1 MNSEIFPACHYFYS
15 GSGGIEK
22 IRAGATDL
30 TTSVINSLQVNSL
43 QANSPQETELATDTD
58 IATDTLGVSK
68 YATVK
73 TAKYLTLAIGIFC
86 GLFTATLIGAGV
98 IGLLG
103 GILFSPEIASVPVL
117 ADAAVAISSS
127 VSELWNS
134 LIAKLA
140 DR

>member
-1 MNSEIFPACHYFYS
+1 MKFFLRAIIFTVALAFGFILS
-15 GSGGIEK
+15 GNLAGIEK

-30 TTSVINSLQVNSL
+30 TTSIINSLQ
-43 QANSPQETELATDTD
+43 ERELAADAD
-58 IATDTLGVSK
+58 IANDTSGVSK

-73 TAKYLTLAIGIFC
+73 TAKYLTVAIGIFC

-103 GILFSPEIASVPVL
+103 GILFSPEIASFPVL

-127 VSELWNS
+127 VSELWEN
-134 LIAKLA
+134 LLTKIA

>member
-1 MNSEIFPACHYFYS
+1 MKFFLRAIIFTVALAFGFILS
-15 GSGGIEK
+15 GNLAGIEK

-30 TTSVINSLQVNSL
+30 TTSIINSLQ
-43 QANSPQETELATDTD
+43 ERELAADAD
-58 IATDTLGVSK
+58 IANDTSGVSK

-73 TAKYLTLAIGIFC
+73 TAKYLTVAIGIFC
-86 GLFTATLIGAGV
+86 GIFTATLIGAGV

-103 GILFSPEIASVPVL
+103 GILFSPEIASFPFL

-127 VSELWNS
+127 VSELWDN

>member
-1 MNSEIFPACHYFYS
+1 MKFFLRAIIFTVALAFGFILS
-15 GSGGIEK
+15 GNLAGIEK

-30 TTSVINSLQVNSL
+30 TTSIINSLQ
-43 QANSPQETELATDTD
+43 ERELAADAD
-58 IATDTLGVSK
+58 IANDTSGVSK

-73 TAKYLTLAIGIFC
+73 TAKYLTVAIGIFC
-86 GLFTATLIGAGV
+86 GIFTATLIGAGV
-98 IGLLG
+98 IGFLG

-127 VSELWNS
+127 VSELWEN
-134 LIAKLA
+134 LLTKIA

>member
-1 MNSEIFPACHYFYS
+1 MKFFLRAIIFTVALAFGFILS
-15 GSGGIEK
+15 GNLAGIEK

-30 TTSVINSLQVNSL
+30 TTSIINSLQ
-43 QANSPQETELATDTD
+43 ERELAADAD
-58 IATDTLGVSK
+58 IANDTSGVSK

-73 TAKYLTLAIGIFC
+73 TAKYLTVAIGIFC
-86 GLFTATLIGAGV
+86 GIFTATLIGAGV
-98 IGLLG
+98 IGFLG

-127 VSELWNS
+127 VSELWEN
-134 LIAKLA
+134 LLAKIA

>member
-1 MNSEIFPACHYFYS
+1 MKFFLRAIIFTVALAFGFILS
-15 GSGGIEK
+15 GNLAGIEK

-30 TTSVINSLQVNSL
+30 TTSIINSLQ
-43 QANSPQETELATDTD
+43 ERELAADAD
-58 IATDTLGVSK
+58 IANDTSGVSN

-73 TAKYLTLAIGIFC
+73 TAKYLTVAIGIFC

-103 GILFSPEIASVPVL
+103 GILFSPEIASFPVL

-127 VSELWNS
+127 VSELWEN
-134 LIAKLA
+134 LLAKIA

>member
-1 MNSEIFPACHYFYS
+1 MKFFLRAIIFTVALAFGFILS
-15 GSGGIEK
+15 GNLAGIEK

-30 TTSVINSLQVNSL
+30 TTSIINSLQ
-43 QANSPQETELATDTD
+43 ERELAADAD
-58 IATDTLGVSK
+58 IANDTSGVSK

-73 TAKYLTLAIGIFC
+73 TAKYLTVAIGIFC

-103 GILFSPEIASVPVL
+103 GILFSPEIASFPVL

-127 VSELWNS
+127 VSELWEN
-134 LIAKLA
+134 LLAKIA

>member
-1 MNSEIFPACHYFYS
+1 MTLAFGFILS
-15 GSGGIEK
+15 GNLAGIEK

-30 TTSVINSLQVNSL
+30 TTSIINSLQ
-43 QANSPQETELATDTD
+43 ERELAADAD
-58 IATDTLGVSK
+58 IANDTSGVSK

-73 TAKYLTLAIGIFC
+73 TAKYLTVAIGIFC
-86 GLFTATLIGAGV
+86 GIFTATLIGAGV
-98 IGLLG
+98 IGFLG

-127 VSELWNS
+127 VSELWEN
-134 LIAKLA
+134 LLAKIA

>member
-1 MNSEIFPACHYFYS
+1 MIFLRAIIFTLTLAFGFILS
-15 GSGGIEK
+15 GNLAGIEK

-30 TTSVINSLQVNSL
+30 TTSIINSLQES
-43 QANSPQETELATDTD
+43 ELTADADITNDTS
-58 IATDTLGVSK
+58 GVSK

-86 GLFTATLIGAGV
+86 GIFTATLIGAGV

-127 VSELWNS
+127 VSELWEN
-134 LIAKLA
+134 LLAKIA

>member
-1 MNSEIFPACHYFYS
+1 MALAFGFILS
-15 GSGGIEK
+15 GNLAGIEK

-30 TTSVINSLQVNSL
+30 TTSLINSLQANSL
-43 QANSPQETELATDTD
+43 QANSPQETELAAETIIAND
-58 IATDTLGVSK
+58 ISGVSK

-73 TAKYLTLAIGIFC
+73 TAKYLTVAIGIFC

-103 GILFSPEIASVPVL
+103 GILFSPEIASFPVL

-127 VSELWNS
+127 VSELWEN
-134 LIAKLA
+134 LLAKIA